1 MNASPGPKQN
11 TNNRNARLASSLEFS
26 NDFLHVKLLAI
37 SAEFLITF
45 RPAQKH
51 RGILINICGI
61 FFVNDPAV
69 LDNTSWECGKITF
82 QFEYLK
88 MYLVHIFLCSMRY
101 FHMRLQDNNSLR
113 ETYYKLQNSKY
124 LVHHYTRSLETRGH
138 FIKQFHRFKVAIF

>member
-1 MNASPGPKQN
+1 MLLHVQTYRGYRQAECSKCFFMNASPGPKQN

-51 RGILINICGI
+51 RGILINICRI
-61 FFVNDPAV
+61 FLVNDPAV

-88 MYLVHIFLCSMRY
+88 
-101 FHMRLQDNNSLR
+101 
-113 ETYYKLQNSKY
+113 K
-124 LVHHYTRSLETRGH
+124 
-138 FIKQFHRFKVAIF
+138 